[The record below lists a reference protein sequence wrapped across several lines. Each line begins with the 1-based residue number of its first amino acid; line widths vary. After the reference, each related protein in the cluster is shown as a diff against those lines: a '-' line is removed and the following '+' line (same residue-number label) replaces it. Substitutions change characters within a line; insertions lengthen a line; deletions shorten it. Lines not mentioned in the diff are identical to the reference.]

1 MWNIFKAKV
10 PKASNKL
17 YVNGKVVAE
26 NITGELRVDFEG
38 DMSSLDTTNV
48 TINGSVHGPVDGTNI
63 TIKGDV
69 TGDVDGTNITAGNIT
84 GNVDGTNIS
93 CKRIN

>member
-26 NITGELRVDFEG
+26 NIDGELIVEFQG
-38 DMSSLDTTNV
+38 NLSSLDTKNV
-48 TINGSVHGPVDGTNI
+48 IINGSVYGPVDGTNI

-69 TGDVDGTNITAGNIT
+69 EGDVDGTNITATNIT